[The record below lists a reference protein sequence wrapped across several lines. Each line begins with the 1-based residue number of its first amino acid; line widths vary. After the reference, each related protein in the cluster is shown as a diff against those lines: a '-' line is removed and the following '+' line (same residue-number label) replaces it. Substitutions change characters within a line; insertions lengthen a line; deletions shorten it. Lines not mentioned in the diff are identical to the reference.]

1 MWVPV
6 TITWYV
12 LRLWVKNMASTY
24 GGELQIYLISSH
36 RQTIRGGPPAWGLG
50 KGLTTPHCNKPVYY
64 KMSQSAL
71 GKQQ

>member
-1 MWVPV
+1 
-6 TITWYV
+6 
-12 LRLWVKNMASTY
+12 MASTY